1 MIVAPVERI
10 ETVVEPAQP
19 DGVERQR
26 GHVVDDVDFVVGVE
40 PLPLLHELLGDVD
53 HACVIRLHRAIAER
67 LQQNVVRLAPV
78 RLGRVGGE
86 QSVARDRAH
95 AAQRPAHRLV
105 EALFVGELIDEVV
118 PRDDHDRRAH
128 HVEPENR
135 TEFPGQPGQ
144 VLHRRG
150 RIQR

>member
-1 MIVAPVERI
+1 PPPPRS
-10 ETVVEPAQP
+10 TFFPYTTLF
-19 DGVERQR
+19 RS
-26 GHVVDDVDFVVGVE
+26 
-40 PLPLLHELLGDVD
+40 LGDVD

-105 EALFVGELIDEVV
+105 EALFVGELIE
-118 PRDDHDRRAH
+118 DRKSTRLNSSH
-128 HVEPENR
+128 R
-135 TEFPGQPGQ
+135 T
-144 VLHRRG
+144 
-150 RIQR
+150 ISY